1 MIMGAILFVPFL
13 IFQFRAAK
21 TLKRLVLDKQGEN
34 IVITRFTLGGFGE

>member
-21 TLKRLVLDKQGEN
+21 TLKRLVLDKKGDD
-34 IVITRFTLGGFGE
+34 ILITRFTLGGFGE